1 VEKWCGE
8 IQREL
13 DGFRSSTSADFVALA
28 WISDD
33 DHRMRWRMASGSR
46 SERYR
51 TLPVRPG
58 RELAGTV
65 YRIGRT
71 LAWDGSTPDLGRK
84 RLESPL
90 MMAEELKAAA
100 ASPVFCDS
108 DIQGIVLAGQRSDR
122 VLLPRRP
129 ARPRKAVRTAEAAR
143 RRGGMPG
150 KRRPWYDGIG
160 QFG

>member
-1 VEKWCGE
+1 MEKWCGE

-100 ASPVFCDS
+100 ASPVFRDS

-122 VLLPRRP
+122 VYSPDDLRALEKLCERLGRL
-129 ARPRKAVRTAEAAR
+129 AGAAGCR
-143 RRGGMPG
+143 ESGGHGMMV
-150 KRRPWYDGIG
+150 
-160 QFG
+160 